1 MKCPKCKGEVEYLY
15 TDDNW
20 NEVCQKC
27 LEKSIYKERRIK
39 NDYTDIIMLALIFG
53 LFGCILIIFGF
64 ILLITTPSKQ
74 PKGMTMNDCLEAV
87 GDYKLC
93 ERKLTNGK

>member
-1 MKCPKCKGEVEYLY
+1 MKCPRCRGEVDYLY
-15 TDDNW
+15 TDNNW

-27 LEKSIYKERRIK
+27 LEKSIYEERKVK

-64 ILLITTPSKQ
+64 ILLITIPDKQ

-93 ERKLTNGK
+93 ERKLTNGQ

>member
-1 MKCPKCKGEVEYLY
+1 MRCPKCKGEVEYLY

-27 LEKSIYKERRIK
+27 LEKSIYKERKIK

-64 ILLITTPSKQ
+64 ILLITIPDKQ

-93 ERKLTNGK
+93 ERKLNNGR

>member
-1 MKCPKCKGEVEYLY
+1 MKCPRCKGEVEYLF

-27 LEKSIYKERRIK
+27 LEKSIYKERKRK

-53 LFGCILIIFGF
+53 LFGCILIIFSF

-74 PKGMTMNDCLEAV
+74 PKGMSMNDCLEAV
-87 GDYKLC
+87 GDYNLC
-93 ERKLTNGK
+93 ERKLTNGR

>member
-1 MKCPKCKGEVEYLY
+1 MRCPRCRGEVEYLF

-27 LEKSIYKERRIK
+27 LEKSIYEERRKK
-39 NDYTDIIMLALIFG
+39 NDSTDIIMLALIFG

-64 ILLITTPSKQ
+64 ILLITIPDKQ
-74 PKGMTMNDCLEAV
+74 PKGMSMNDCLEAV

-93 ERKLTNGK
+93 ERKLTNGR